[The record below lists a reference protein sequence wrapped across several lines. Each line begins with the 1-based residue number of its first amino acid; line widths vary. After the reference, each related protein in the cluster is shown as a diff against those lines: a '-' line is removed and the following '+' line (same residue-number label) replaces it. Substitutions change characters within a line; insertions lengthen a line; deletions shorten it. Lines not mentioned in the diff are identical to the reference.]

1 MATVSEIT
9 TLPAD
14 VGPVLAEADGI
25 GIYEKSGEKS
35 GTDEENTKSEGE
47 GSVITAD
54 AVEDRGKSSGI
65 IHDAQLDTCVHW
77 SLSPAIFCSGSSPTC
92 N

>member
-1 MATVSEIT
+1 MATVSDVT

-47 GSVITAD
+47 GSVINAD
-54 AVEDRGKSSGI
+54 SVEDRGKSRGLTHNSQIGTLCTG
-65 IHDAQLDTCVHW
+65 HSHLQ
-77 SLSPAIFCSGSSPTC
+77 
-92 N
+92 